1 MQTFI
6 PYPNY
11 DDIADVLD
19 RQRLGKQRVE
29 AYQIL
34 KVLYAKKRGVDK
46 GAWFNHPAVLMWD
59 GYEGALCE
67 YGIAIC
73 NKWISLGYK
82 DSLKERFEVGLLFAK
97 NNNKPKWWGD
107 KKVHTSHQ
115 SKLVQKKPDYYRGYF
130 QGVNEELD
138 YIWPLDNV

>member
-6 PYPNY
+6 PYKSY
-11 DDIADVLD
+11 EEIANALD

-34 KVLYAKKRGVDK
+34 KVLYAKKRGVVK
-46 GAWFNHPAVLMWD
+46 GAWFNHPAVKMWE

-67 YGIAIC
+67 YAIAIC

-82 DSLKERFEVGLLFAK
+82 DTLKERFEVGLLFSK
-97 NNNKPKWWGD
+97 STNKPNWWGRD
-107 KKVHTSHQ
+107 DIHTSHQ
-115 SKLVQKKPDYYRGYF
+115 SNLIKKKPDYYRDMF
-130 QGVNEELD
+130 KGVSGDLP
-138 YIWPLDNV
+138 YIWAV